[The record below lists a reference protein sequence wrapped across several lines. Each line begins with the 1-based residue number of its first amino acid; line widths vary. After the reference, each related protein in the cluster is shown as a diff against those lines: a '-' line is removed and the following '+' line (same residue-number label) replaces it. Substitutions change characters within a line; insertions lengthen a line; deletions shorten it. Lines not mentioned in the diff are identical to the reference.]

1 MVEEI
6 NNMPDK
12 ISIIVPCYN
21 EEEVFDRLI
30 ARIRSFL
37 DDNNIE
43 GEAIF
48 VDDGSQ
54 DQTWTKITDASKE
67 DARISGLK
75 LSRNWGHQAAVA
87 AGLRAGNGD
96 VFVVMDADLQ
106 DPPELI
112 TDMIDKWREGY
123 EVVYGV
129 RSSRRENILKKC
141 ATRDF
146 IGSSRPLPI

>member
-1 MVEEI
+1 
-6 NNMPDK
+6 
-12 ISIIVPCYN
+12 
-21 EEEVFDRLI
+21 
-30 ARIRSFL
+30 
-37 DDNNIE
+37 
-43 GEAIF
+43 
-48 VDDGSQ
+48 
-54 DQTWTKITDASKE
+54 
-67 DARISGLK
+67 
-75 LSRNWGHQAAVA
+75 
-87 AGLRAGNGD
+87 
-96 VFVVMDADLQ
+96 VVMDADLQ